1 MTKPPEGVTQPAA
14 GAPEPAA
21 AVPEPP
27 TGVPEPRTAAT
38 DPHTSVTRLRKAVDA
53 LRVVNPATG
62 ELIATLPAATALKVA
77 RAAEHAQRV
86 FESGVWSRRPP
97 RERAAVLLRLADLME
112 RDAETLAGLDSED
125 AGKPITECRTGD
137 VPGAIE
143 SIRWFAEA
151 ADKVFGRIAPTG
163 SDQLGLVS
171 REPVGVAAAILPWN
185 YPLAMASWKVGPAL
199 AAGNSLLLKPAE
211 ATPRSAL
218 HLAALAEEAGLP
230 DGVLTVL
237 PGQGAVAGTALARDP
252 LVGALS
258 FTGSTAVGRRI
269 LADAAETNFKR
280 VSLEM
285 GGKSPQVLMPDAL
298 GFGDELIDHMIEA
311 AFLTM
316 GQNCTAGSR
325 VLVHRDIVDEVVA
338 RFTAAARDLVIGDP
352 AEPATRIGPL
362 ISHTAFKRVADAVDS
377 ARSAGAQI
385 HTAGLPHGLPARG
398 AYYPPTVITGA
409 PDGSDVLTR
418 ELFGPVVTVQTF
430 ASEAEAIRRANATE
444 YGLAASVWTRD
455 LDAALRLAR
464 GIQAG
469 VVSVNAYSEGDIT
482 TPFGGWKQ
490 SGFGGA
496 EKSTT
501 AFDQWTREKTVWIRT
516 R

>member
-1 MTKPPEGVTQPAA
+1 MN
-14 GAPEPAA
+14 
-21 AVPEPP
+21 
-27 TGVPEPRTAAT
+27 AT
-38 DPHTSVTRLRKAVDA
+38 TTEA

-62 ELIATLPAATALKVA
+62 ETITTLPAASARDVA
-77 RAAEHAQRV
+77 EASARAQRV
-86 FESGVWSRRPP
+86 FDGGTWARRAP

-112 RDAETLAGLDSED
+112 RDADLLARLDSED

-151 ADKVFGRIAPTG
+151 ADKLFGRLAPTG
-163 SDQLGLVS
+163 HEHLGLVS
-171 REPVGVAAAILPWN
+171 REPVGVTAAILPWN
-185 YPLAMASWKVGPAL
+185 YPLAMAAWKVGPAL
-199 AAGNSLLLKPAE
+199 AAGNCLLLKPAE

-218 HLAALAEEAGLP
+218 HLADLASEAGLP
-230 DGVLTVL
+230 ADVLTVL
-237 PGQGAVAGTALARDP
+237 PGHGPVAGTALARDP

-258 FTGSTAVGRRI
+258 FTGSTATGRRI

-285 GGKSPQVLMPDAL
+285 GGKSPQILMADAL
-298 GFGDELIDHMIEA
+298 GFGDELIDNMIEA

-325 VLVHRDIVDEVVA
+325 ILVHRDIGDEVLD
-338 RFTAAARDLVIGDP
+338 RFTTAAEALVVGDP
-352 AEPATRIGPL
+352 ARPETRMGPL
-362 ISHTAFKRVADAVDS
+362 ISRTARDRIAAAVDEAVAS
-377 ARSAGAQI
+377 GARA
-385 HTAGLPHGLPARG
+385 HTAGLPQGLHPHG
-398 AYYPPTVITGA
+398 AYYPPTIVTAA
-409 PDGSDVLTR
+409 PEDSKVMTR
-418 ELFGPVVTVQTF
+418 ELFGPVVTVRTF
-430 ASEAEAIRRANATE
+430 TTEEEAIRLANATE

-455 LDAALRLAR
+455 LDTALRLSR

-501 AFDQWTREKTVWIRT
+501 AFEQWTRQKTVWIRT

>member
-1 MTKPPEGVTQPAA
+1 MT
-14 GAPEPAA
+14 
-21 AVPEPP
+21 
-27 TGVPEPRTAAT
+27 T
-38 DPHTSVTRLRKAVDA
+38 DEI

-62 ELIATLPAATALKVA
+62 EQITTLPAASADDVA
-77 RAAEHAQRV
+77 KAAERARQVHCA
-86 FESGVWSRRPP
+86 GVWSRLPA
-97 RERAAVLLRLADLME
+97 RERGAVLLRLADLME
-112 RDAETLAGLDSED
+112 RDAEILARLDSED

-151 ADKVFGRIAPTG
+151 ADKIFGRVAPSG
-163 SDQLGLVS
+163 PDGLGLMS
-171 REPVGVAAAILPWN
+171 REPVGVVAAILPWN
-185 YPLAMASWKVGPAL
+185 YPLAMTAWKVGPAL
-199 AAGNSLLLKPAE
+199 AAGNCLLVKPAE

-218 HLAALAEEAGLP
+218 HLAALAAEAGLP

-237 PGQGAVAGTALARDP
+237 PGYGQEAGVALALNP

-258 FTGSTAVGRRI
+258 FTGSTAAGRRI
-269 LADAAETNFKR
+269 LKGAAESNFKR

-285 GGKSPQVLMPDAL
+285 GGKSPQVLMADAL
-298 GFGDELIDHMIEA
+298 SYGDELIDHMIEA

-325 VLVHRDIVDEVVA
+325 VLVHRSIAEEVLE
-338 RFTAAARDLVIGDP
+338 RFTAAAGELVIGDP
-352 AEPATRIGPL
+352 ADPRTRVGPL
-362 ISHTAFKRVADAVDS
+362 IDHAAFDRVAGAVEA
-377 ARSAGAQI
+377 ARAGGAQI
-385 HTAGLPHGLPARG
+385 HTGGLPHGLPPRG
-398 AYYPPTVITGA
+398 AYYPPTVITRA
-409 PDGSDVLTR
+409 PEGSDVLTK

-430 ASEAEAIRRANATE
+430 TSEDEAVRRANATE
-444 YGLAASVWTRD
+444 YGLAASLWTRD
-455 LDAALRLAR
+455 LDTALRLAR
-464 GIQAG
+464 GIEAG

-496 EKSTT
+496 EKSTD
-501 AFDQWTREKTVWIRT
+501 AFDQWTREKTIWIRT

>member
-1 MTKPPEGVTQPAA
+1 VS
-14 GAPEPAA
+14 GAE
-21 AVPEPP
+21 
-27 TGVPEPRTAAT
+27 
-38 DPHTSVTRLRKAVDA
+38 

-62 ELIATLPAATALKVA
+62 ELITTVPAASAQDVAL
-77 RAAEHAQRV
+77 AAERAHKV
-86 FESGVWSRRPP
+86 FESGVWSGRAP
-97 RERAAVLLRLADLME
+97 RERAAVLLRLAELME
-112 RDAETLAGLDSED
+112 RDAELLARLDCED

-151 ADKVFGRIAPTG
+151 ADKLFGRTAPTG
-163 SDQLGLVS
+163 HDSLGLVS

-185 YPLAMASWKVGPAL
+185 YPLAMAAWKVGPAL
-199 AAGNSLLLKPAE
+199 VAGNSLLLKPAE
-211 ATPRSAL
+211 ATPRSTL
-218 HLAALAEEAGLP
+218 HLAELAAVAGLP

-237 PGQGAVAGTALARDP
+237 PGHGAVTGTALARDP
-252 LVGALS
+252 LVRALS
-258 FTGSTAVGRRI
+258 FTGSTDTGRRI

-298 GFGDELIDHMIEA
+298 HYGDELIDNMIEA

-325 VLVHRDIVDEVVA
+325 VLVHRDIADEVVD
-338 RFTAAARDLVIGDP
+338 RFTAAAGALVIGDP
-352 AEPATRIGPL
+352 AEEGTQIGPL
-362 ISHTAFKRVADAVDS
+362 ISHTARDRVAAAVEE
-377 ARSAGAQI
+377 ARTAGAGI
-385 HTAGLPHGLPARG
+385 HTAGLPTGLHPEG
-398 AYYPPTVITGA
+398 AYYPPTVVTDA
-409 PDGSDVLTR
+409 PEDAKVLTQ
-418 ELFGPVVTVQTF
+418 ELFGPVVAVRTF
-430 ASEAEAIRRANATE
+430 ASEDEAVRLANATE

-455 LDAALRLAR
+455 VDAALRLAR
-464 GIQAG
+464 GIEAG

-501 AFDQWTREKTVWIRT
+501 AFAQWTREKTIWIRA